1 MFIIILIICEIKTI
15 IIIIIIT
22 IIIIIIIIIE
32 RREGA
37 DVLSLLRWNCQ
48 SFIEKKL
55 LLKLDIDIN
64 MKKIGFVILLVLSL
78 LKNIRGV
85 EVKYQNCERRF
96 KTLSRHIWRC
106 SKNVTQSSHTIDGN
120 HGNVEFRNQSLK
132 NVDNKNSV
140 AAPEGTL
147 TDYDERMK
155 RNRKT
160 NYIECHCGKLC
171 NGNRGLRAHQRFC
184 HVNDIPELRD
194 LFVQEIEQLIDNDT
208 DNSDNES
215 IINHIK
221 IIPKNLS

>member
-1 MFIIILIICEIKTI
+1 
-15 IIIIIIT
+15 
-22 IIIIIIIIIE
+22 
-32 RREGA
+32 
-37 DVLSLLRWNCQ
+37 
-48 SFIEKKL
+48 
-55 LLKLDIDIN
+55 

-78 LKNIRGV
+78 LKNIHGV
-85 EVKYQNCERRF
+85 EEKCQYCERTF
-96 KTLSRHIWRC
+96 KTLSKHIWRC
-106 SKNVTQSSHTIDGN
+106 SKKITQPSHTIDGN
-120 HGNVEFRNQSLK
+120 HGNHVEFRNQPLA
-132 NVDNKNSV
+132 NIDNENSV

-147 TDYDERMK
+147 TDYDEKMQ
-155 RNRKT
+155 RNTET

-184 HVNDIPELRD
+184 HVNNIPELRD

>member
-1 MFIIILIICEIKTI
+1 MELTRNVYIVTEVLKHFQNIY
-15 IIIIIIT
+15 
-22 IIIIIIIIIE
+22 
-32 RREGA
+32 GA
-37 DVLSLLRWNCQ
+37 VQKKSLSLLTRYMVTMETEMLN
-48 SFIEKKL
+48 SEI
-55 LLKLDIDIN
+55 
-64 MKKIGFVILLVLSL
+64 SL
-78 LKNIRGV
+78 LQISIK
-85 EVKYQNCERRF
+85 QN
-96 KTLSRHIWRC
+96 
-106 SKNVTQSSHTIDGN
+106 N
-120 HGNVEFRNQSLK
+120 
-132 NVDNKNSV
+132 V

-147 TDYDERMK
+147 TDYGERMQ